1 MTINRISG
9 RTGWSAWRIPR
20 LVVNFLSVSPHMLAQ
35 AEERLYQG
43 NPSIASAQGTTC
55 SPSDHLGLK
64 NKYYGE
70 HVHIR

>member
-1 MTINRISG
+1 M
-9 RTGWSAWRIPR
+9 
-20 LVVNFLSVSPHMLAQ
+20 NFLSVSPHMLAQ

-43 NPSIASAQGTTC
+43 NTSIS
-55 SPSDHLGLK
+55 SPDCNMLSLVDHLGLK